1 MPAEVFERGRVA
13 HHVLE
18 AGSVGAGE
26 AAEQGLGHPRRQ
38 LAQIVVVGRIDV
50 AAGQRGPARRFQSLD
65 AEPVERLRRERPVSC
80 DLPARYGQ
88 EIGYRIAVQLQD
100 WKERGEGKGGQSRV
114 YLGGRPRLIKKK

>member
-50 AAGQRGPARRFQSLD
+50 AAGQRGPASRFPSLDVAPVECPRRESPRRGDLPDAYGPDRKSTTSELQSLI
-65 AEPVERLRRERPVSC
+65 RLT
-80 DLPARYGQ
+80 
-88 EIGYRIAVQLQD
+88 
-100 WKERGEGKGGQSRV
+100 
-114 YLGGRPRLIKKK
+114 